1 MATTYPNPHPDGCF
15 WHGVAEV
22 VGAPNIKWCEETL
35 CALVSE
41 PSNTWSNLPYLTFGI
56 WFWLRLRRSPH
67 AELRWMGPA
76 MFLMGLFSFVYHAS
90 NNYVSQVFDFIGMYL
105 FVFWLLVINLRRLG
119 VLAHKAQLPT
129 FVALCVGGTAL
140 VHGMYVAGLKF
151 QLIVA
156 VSAVT
161 LVATEFMAR
170 RREAVRPPIR
180 TFATALV
187 FLALAQTAS
196 LLDASRILCDPQS
209 WLQGHAVWH
218 VLAAIGLAF
227 AVRHYE
233 SVPGYSIIQF
243 SPTEPGPR

>member
-1 MATTYPNPHPDGCF
+1 MAASYPNPHPEGCF
-15 WHGVAEV
+15 WHGIAEA
-22 VGAPNIKWCEETL
+22 VGAPNIKWCEETI

-41 PSNTWSNLPYLTFGI
+41 PINTWSNLPYMLFAI
-56 WFWLRLRRSPH
+56 WFFVRNRNSPH
-67 AELRWMGPA
+67 AELRWMGPG

-90 NNYVSQVFDFIGMYL
+90 NNYVTQLGDFIGMYL

-119 VLAHKAQLPT
+119 VIARAAQLKV
-129 FVALCVGGTAL
+129 FVALCLGGTAL
-140 VHGMYVAGLKF
+140 VHVLYVAGLKF

-156 VSAVT
+156 VAALT
-161 LVATEFMAR
+161 LIATEFTAR
-170 RREAVRPPIR
+170 RRETVRPPIKY
-180 TFATALV
+180 FATALA

-196 LLDASRILCDPQS
+196 LLDGGRIHCDPQS

-233 SVPGYSIIQF
+233 ELAYA
-243 SPTEPGPR
+243 